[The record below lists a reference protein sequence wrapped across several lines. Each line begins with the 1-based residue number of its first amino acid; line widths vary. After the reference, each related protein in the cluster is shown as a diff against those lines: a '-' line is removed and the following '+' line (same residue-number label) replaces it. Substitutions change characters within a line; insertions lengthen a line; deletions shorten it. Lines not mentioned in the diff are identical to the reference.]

1 MAQRASESRELV
13 RGAARF
19 KDLVYVIS
27 KGKALL
33 EKDVAHSSLIAVDQ
47 GEWSDAADTTWNS
60 TAVAVARKPE
70 EKAVLVGED
79 GDVVTYVG
87 GKSKKEAIK
96 PAPVMIR
103 NAKTIDG
110 EVYACGMKRQVFRRT
125 GEKKWLDMSAPRA
138 GDTEALGF
146 EAIDGFAANDIYA
159 AGWGGEVWRWDGAR
173 WSACA
178 SPTTATLTAICC
190 AGDGRVYAAGQGG
203 VLLRGRGDTWEL
215 VPWADEV
222 SVDLWDLCWFQ
233 GVLYVATMTGLF
245 TLQGNRLEAVDM
257 GGPVTCYSL
266 SEAEDVLWSV
276 GVADVAS
283 FDGTTWTRYD

>member
-1 MAQRASESRELV
+1 MAQQASKSREFV

-27 KGKALL
+27 KGKALI
-33 EKDVAHSSLIAVDQ
+33 EKDIAHASLIAVDQ
-47 GEWSDAADTTWNS
+47 GEWSDAADTTWNA
-60 TAVAVARKPE
+60 TAVAVARKPA
-70 EKAVLVGED
+70 EKVVLIGED

-87 GKSKKEAIK
+87 GTTKEETIK

-103 NAKTIDG
+103 NAREIEG
-110 EVYACGMKRQVFRRT
+110 QVYACGMKRQVFRRT

-138 GDTEALGF
+138 GDAEARGF
-146 EAIDGFAANDIYA
+146 EALDGFAANDIYA
-159 AGWGGEVWRWDGAR
+159 VGWNGEVWSWDGKRWTAR
-173 WSACA
+173 T
-178 SPTTATLTAICC
+178 SPTTVTLTAVCC

-203 VLLRGRGDTWEL
+203 VLLRGRADAWEL
-215 VPWADEV
+215 VPWDHEV
-222 SVDLWDLCWFQ
+222 TDDLWDLCWFQ
-233 GVLYVATMTGLF
+233 GALYVATMTGLY
-245 TLQGNRLEAVDM
+245 TLKGNRLEAVDM

-266 SEAEDVLWSV
+266 SQAEDVLWSV